1 MNPRENKEQSLSVQK
16 QSDSLSRDIYALAGG
31 APPIAFVKPTFKA
44 KYNTKQKAKSW
55 IQQSFTN
62 PARPDDLVLQ
72 HWIPEHK
79 NNEEYTFAKFN
90 RVIDVPEY
98 TNEDYDKH
106 LIDSDWSKKETDYLF
121 QLCRQFDLRFPV
133 IEDRYS
139 FEEKYRSMEEL
150 KDRYYT
156 VQRKLIKAR
165 PHIPG
170 EYQQERQALIQQYAF
185 DKRKETERKEALIGL
200 FNRTK
205 EQVEQEEALFVEARR
220 IELNEPRLSRERE
233 ALLNALQLE
242 QAQQAPPAPLTPTAA
257 SSSNTTSSN
266 AIGVVNGN
274 ATNAS
279 AGGSLSTPGGIGIAG
294 GTASTAGLDNKKK
307 KRMEESGTGPAA
319 VAPSSS
325 SSNNSGA
332 NKKNRRIS
340 NASSGILED
349 VVPERKEKMIQ
360 GVYVRSQKLPVVT
373 KQALQ
378 QKLLKSMADLDIPVR
393 PMMPTNQIVQ
403 KYDILHHSLLHMLE
417 LKKNVDKLEAEHRT
431 KKGQTARKQPPT
443 AGAGPRDKRR
453 KQG

>member
-1 MNPRENKEQSLSVQK
+1 MNSEGNKEQLISSTK
-16 QSDSLSRDIYALAGG
+16 QSDSISRDIYALAGG

-44 KYNTKQKAKSW
+44 KYNTKQKATPW

-98 TNEDYDKH
+98 TDEDYDRY
-106 LIDSDWSKKETDYLF
+106 LTDSDWSKDETDYLF
-121 QLCRQFDLRFPV
+121 KLCQRFDLRFPI

-139 FEEKYRSMEEL
+139 FGEKSRSMEDL
-150 KDRYYT
+150 KDRYYS

-165 PHIPG
+165 PHTPG
-170 EYQQERQALIQQYAF
+170 EYPQERQALIQQYAF
-185 DKRKETERKEALIGL
+185 DKDKEVERKEALTTL

-205 EQVEQEEALFVEARR
+205 EQIEQEQALFVEARR
-220 IELNEPRLSRERE
+220 IELNEPRLARERE

-242 QAQQAPPAPLTPTAA
+242 QAQQAPPTPLTPTGG
-257 SSSNTTSSN
+257 SSSNN
-266 AIGVVNGN
+266 AAGANGN
-274 ATNAS
+274 ATNTVAAS
-279 AGGSLSTPGGIGIAG
+279 GSGGPGTLATPGGIGIAG
-294 GTASTAGLDNKKK
+294 GTPSTVGLDNKKK
-307 KRMEESGTGPAA
+307 KRMEETGTG
-319 VAPSSS
+319 PSSS
-325 SSNNSGA
+325 SGSSSA

-349 VVPERKEKMIQ
+349 VVPERKEKMVQ

-378 QKLLKSMADLDIPVR
+378 QKLLKAMGELDIPIR
-393 PMMPTNQIVQ
+393 PMMPTNQVVQ

-417 LKKNVDKLEAEHRT
+417 LKKNVDKMEAEHRT
-431 KKGQTARKQPPT
+431 KNQRGQTARPPT
-443 AGAGPRDKRR
+443 GGPRDKRR